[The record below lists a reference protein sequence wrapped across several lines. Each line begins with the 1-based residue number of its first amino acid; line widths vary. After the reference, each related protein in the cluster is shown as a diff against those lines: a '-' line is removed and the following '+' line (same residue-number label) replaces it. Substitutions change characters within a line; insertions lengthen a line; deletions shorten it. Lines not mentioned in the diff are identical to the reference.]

1 MKQGFTLIELL
12 VVISIISLLG
22 SIILNNVSDVK
33 QFSIDSKKI
42 SELHQIH
49 KAIMMYYYNEGHFPF
64 QDRAES
70 HSYRHFFSMSQL
82 DDNEPCIGGSGNAL
96 VWQCLQNELEPYI
109 KLPEHPDYESVYYPP
124 SNSEYFRNSYTYMV
138 TDEGEFN
145 LIVFLLR
152 GITGPVILGN

>member
-70 HSYRHFFSMSQL
+70 HSY
-82 DDNEPCIGGSGNAL
+82 
-96 VWQCLQNELEPYI
+96 
-109 KLPEHPDYESVYYPP
+109 
-124 SNSEYFRNSYTYMV
+124 
-138 TDEGEFN
+138 
-145 LIVFLLR
+145 
-152 GITGPVILGN
+152 